1 MRFGAYVFSKLAAAL
16 DHLAARAS
24 WRALGTQRC
33 LAIAALIAVTVFGT
47 LHVLQPPPPKTAGAV
62 VAAHDLAVGTVVAAS
77 DLKMVQ
83 VPPGIMPQAALSDK
97 SQITGETV
105 TAPVPAGLII
115 TPAALAGP
123 DLYSSVPAGTVATPV
138 RFSDPE
144 LVQLL
149 RPGDRINVLVTRQAA
164 LEVDTAEVVAR
175 RALVL
180 ATPNPEEESGGILGV
195 TPTNS
200 GNFVILA
207 VPEAQAAALAAAS
220 QMGAL
225 SIALVE

>member
-1 MRFGAYVFSKLAAAL
+1 VRFTAYVFSKIATAL
-16 DHLAARAS
+16 DHLATRAS
-24 WRALGTQRC
+24 WRALGTSRC

-47 LHVLQPPPPKTAGAV
+47 LHVLRPPPPKTVAAV

-77 DLKMVQ
+77 DLRIVQ
-83 VPPGIMPQAALSDK
+83 VSPGIVPQAALSDK
-97 SQITGETV
+97 NQITGETL
-105 TAPVPAGLII
+105 TAPVPAGLMI
-115 TPAALAGP
+115 TSAALAGP

-180 ATPNPEEESGGILGV
+180 ATPSPEEESTGILGA
-195 TPTNS
+195 TATNS

-207 VPEAQAAALAAAS
+207 VPETQAAALAAAS